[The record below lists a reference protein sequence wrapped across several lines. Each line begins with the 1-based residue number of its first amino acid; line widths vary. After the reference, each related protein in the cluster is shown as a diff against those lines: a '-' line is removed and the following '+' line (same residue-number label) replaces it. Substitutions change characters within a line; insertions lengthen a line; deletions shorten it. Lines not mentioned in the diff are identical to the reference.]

1 MHRYI
6 LLVLLVMLLLV
17 GCWQSLP
24 FANHQ
29 QVFIY
34 PGFLTHSECDELIR
48 LSESNL
54 QPSKVYSS
62 EEDNTNETHRKS
74 DQCWLKDQAHPIIQ
88 KISKKA
94 AEICGKPVENGELLQ
109 VVRYPEGGFFN
120 PHYDACVGDKTFCER
135 MNSAKSGGPRYL
147 TLLVYL
153 NDDFS
158 GGETSFPKLRQTIVP
173 KKGTAIAFYNTDAK
187 GNVLWTSIHGGNPVK
202 LGSKWICN
210 KWIRLNRHY
219 Q

>member
-1 MHRYI
+1 MHRRI
-6 LLVLLVMLLLV
+6 LVLLVVGLLIGYL
-17 GCWQSLP
+17 WWWLQP
-24 FANHQ
+24 INHQ
-29 QVFIY
+29 KVLLY
-34 PGFLTHSECDELIR
+34 PDFLTHSECEELIR

-54 QPSKVYSS
+54 RPSKVYSY

-74 DQCWLKDQAHPIIQ
+74 DQCWLGDHVHPIIQ

-120 PHYDACVGDKTFCER
+120 PHYDACVGDKKFCER
-135 MNSAKSGGPRYL
+135 MNSAKAGGPRYL
-147 TLLVYL
+147 TFLVYL

-187 GNVLWTSIHGGNPVK
+187 GNVLWSSIHGGNPVQ
-202 LGSKWICN
+202 LGNKWICN
-210 KWIRLNRHY
+210 KWIRLNTPG
-219 Q
+219 